1 MQSWHG
7 FLRASSTLFYPKE
20 KQIQRCSEILKSGWS
35 LIGKSYG
42 LMLT

>member
-1 MQSWHG
+1 MD
-7 FLRASSTLFYPKE
+7 FRRASSTCSTPKD

-42 LMLT
+42 LMMA

>member
-1 MQSWHG
+1 MDLFELQAPG
-7 FLRASSTLFYPKE
+7 STPKE

-42 LMLT
+42 LMVT